1 MIITKIKK
9 KIQTAVN
16 YSKKD
21 KKTINAFYEKIVKK
35 NIAKLS
41 RLLVVKN
48 RYYLFSLFIDD
59 VKRI

>member
-1 MIITKIKK
+1 MKMKK
-9 KIQTAVN
+9 KIQTALN

-35 NIAKLS
+35 NMAKLS
-41 RLLVVKN
+41 RLLIVKN

-59 VKRI
+59 VKHI